1 MGNINGVISS
11 FNDTLLNSKL
21 ADVTEDVLETLLDRN
36 INDGL
41 IKDIPIIGT
50 LAGIVQTTQNISNYL
65 FLRKIAAFLS
75 KVKDM
80 PPGKRKRVIEA
91 IDDSGKYR
99 EKVGVTVLSI
109 IDKCDSIE
117 KAEYIAILFREFIK
131 ENIEYECF
139 MYGSHIIQ
147 RSYLA
152 DFKEF
157 VYSCDT
163 WKMIEDATDEMC
175 LGLYYLDLTI
185 NLNEYRREIWGYGN
199 NNLDEIGAM
208 ITDMGVTLR
217 NIFQEAYDDGLL
229 DE

>member
-80 PPGKRKRVIEA
+80 PPGKRKRVIQA

-163 WKMIEDATDEMC
+163 WKMTEDATDEMC

-185 NLNEYRREIWGYGN
+185 SLNEYRREILGYGN
-199 NNLDEIGAM
+199 NNLDEIGAT

>member
-1 MGNINGVISS
+1 MGNVNGIISS
-11 FNDTLLNSKL
+11 FNETLINSKL
-21 ADVTEDVLETLLDRN
+21 ADVTEDVLESIIDRN
-36 INDGL
+36 IDDGL

-50 LAGIVQTTQNISNYL
+50 LVGIVQTTQNISNYL
-65 FLRKIAAFLS
+65 FLRKIAAFIS
-75 KVKDM
+75 KVKDI
-80 PPGKRKRVIEA
+80 PPGKRKRVIQA

-99 EKVGVTVLSI
+99 EKVGITVLSI
-109 IDKCDSIE
+109 IDKCDSAE

-147 RSYLA
+147 RSYLE

-157 VYSCDT
+157 VFSDDT
-163 WKMIEDATDEMC
+163 WKMTEDATDEMY

-185 NLNEYRREIWGYGN
+185 NLNEYRREILGYGN
-199 NNLDEIGAM
+199 NNLDEIGAT